1 MTPPDR
7 RAVITGVGAVAPG
20 GPGRDAY
27 WDLLTAGRTATR
39 RISLFD
45 PAGFRSQVAA
55 ECDFDPLAAGLTP
68 QEARRMDRAGQFAV
82 VAAREAVADS
92 GIELPGADPERV
104 AVSIGSAVGCT
115 TGLEE
120 EYAVLSDGGRNWL
133 VDHSYGVPHLY
144 GYMVPS
150 TLAVEVARQAGAEGP
165 VALISTGCTSG
176 LDAIGH
182 GVQLIEEGTADIVLA
197 GATDAPLSP
206 ITSACFDAIKATTA
220 NNDDPEHA
228 SRPFDGRRDGFVLG
242 EGSAVMVI
250 EELES
255 ARRRGATVYAEILGF
270 AGRSNAFHMTGLKPD
285 GREMAEAIRVAMD
298 RARLDPEDIDYINA
312 HGSGTKQ
319 NDRHETAAFK
329 RSLGRRAHEV
339 PVSSIKSMIG
349 HSLGAIG
356 SLEIA
361 ACALAL
367 RHQVVPPTANLST
380 PDPECDLDY
389 VPVTA
394 REHRMDRVLSV
405 GSGFGGFQTAMVLGR
420 PTAAR
425 GTRPPARRGEAA

>member
-1 MTPPDR
+1 MTR
-7 RAVITGVGAVAPG
+7 RAVITGVGVVAPG
-20 GPGRDAY
+20 GIGRKAY
-27 WDLLTAGRTATR
+27 WDLLAAGRTATR

-45 PAGFRSQVAA
+45 PSGFRSQVAA
-55 ECDFDPLAAGLTP
+55 ECDFDPRAAGLTAR
-68 QEARRMDRAGQFAV
+68 EVRRMDRAAQFAV

-92 GIELPGADPERV
+92 GLDLSGADPARL
-104 AVSIGSAVGCT
+104 AVSVGSAVGCT
-115 TGLEE
+115 MGLEE
-120 EYAVLSDGGRNWL
+120 EYTVLSDQGRDWL

-150 TLAVEVARQAGAEGP
+150 TLAAEVAWQVGAEGP
-165 VALISTGCTSG
+165 VALVSTGCTSG
-176 LDAIGH
+176 LDSIGH
-182 GVQLIEEGTADIVLA
+182 GVQLIEEGSADVVLA

-206 ITSACFDAIKATTA
+206 ITLACFDAIKATTPSNA
-220 NNDDPEHA
+220 DPEHA

-242 EGSAVMVI
+242 EGSAVLVI
-250 EELES
+250 EEEAA
-255 ARRRGATVYAEILGF
+255 ARRRGAEVYAEVLGF

-285 GREMAEAIRVAMD
+285 GREMAEAIRVALD
-298 RARLDPEDIDYINA
+298 RAGTDPSAVDYVNA

-329 RSLGRRAHEV
+329 RSLGPRAHEV

-367 RHQVVPPTANLST
+367 RHQVVPPTANLT
-380 PDPECDLDY
+380 VADPECDLDY

-420 PTAAR
+420 P
-425 GTRPPARRGEAA
+425 GTGVVR